1 MILYVVVRVT
11 LGYYMLLSLCPY
23 LLALFKYP
31 PEVTT

>member
-1 MILYVVVRVT
+1 MGDTICCGEVT

-31 PEVTT
+31 LSHT

>member
-11 LGYYMLLSLCPY
+11 SGYYMLLSLCPY

-31 PEVTT
+31 LSHT